1 MTSRIVKTVVA
12 AVFCTLLCARP
23 AHAQRTIGV
32 TGPDGQL
39 TTVNL
44 GEFPRQTVVTGDRG
58 RRATFEGVALR
69 DVLAKAGVP
78 LGEALRGKALSR
90 VIIVSGLD
98 GYQVVY
104 AIAEVDVAFTDQIIL
119 LADRRDDGP
128 LLPDTGPLQLVV
140 PHDQRPARWVQQVA
154 KIEVRDVK

>member
-12 AVFCTLLCARP
+12 AAFCTLLCARP

-58 RRATFEGVALR
+58 RKATFEGVALR

-104 AIAEVDVAFTDQIIL
+104 AIAEVDAVS
-119 LADRRDDGP
+119 R
-128 LLPDTGPLQLVV
+128 
-140 PHDQRPARWVQQVA
+140 
-154 KIEVRDVK
+154 

>member
-1 MTSRIVKTVVA
+1 MIGNRVKWLTA
-12 AVFCTLLCARP
+12 SVFCILFWVHP
-23 AHAQRTIGV
+23 AFAQRTLGV
-32 TGPDGQL
+32 TSHDGV
-39 TTVNL
+39 TTGVNL
-44 GEFPRQTVVTGDRG
+44 DAFPRHTVVTSDHG
-58 RRATFEGVALR
+58 RKATFEGVALR

-104 AIAEVDVAFTDQIIL
+104 AIAEVDAAFTDQIIL

-140 PHDQRPARWVQQVA
+140 PHDQRPARWVRQVA

>member
-12 AVFCTLLCARP
+12 AAFCTLLCARP

-58 RRATFEGVALR
+58 RKATFEG
-69 DVLAKAGVP
+69 
-78 LGEALRGKALSR
+78 
-90 VIIVSGLD
+90 
-98 GYQVVY
+98 
-104 AIAEVDVAFTDQIIL
+104 VAFTDQIIL

-140 PHDQRPARWVQQVA
+140 PHDKRPARWVRQVA
-154 KIEVRDVK
+154 KIEVRDVE

>member
-1 MTSRIVKTVVA
+1 MTGKIVKTLVVA
-12 AVFCTLLCARP
+12 AFCTLLCARP
-23 AHAQRTIGV
+23 AHAQRTLGV
-32 TGPDGQL
+32 TSHDGV
-39 TTVNL
+39 TTSVNL
-44 GEFPRQTVVTGDRG
+44 DAFPRHTVVTSDHG
-58 RRATFEGVALR
+58 RKATFEGVALR

-104 AIAEVDVAFTDQIIL
+104 AIAEVDAAFTDQIIL

-140 PHDQRPARWVQQVA
+140 PHDQRPARWVRQVA